1 MHINAIYENGVLK
14 PLVPLNIR
22 EHEKVEII
30 VKEKISAAKM
40 SQGIVRG
47 NPDVI
52 EDVALNPLY
61 SCLEE

>member
-47 NPDVI
+47 NPDAI

-61 SCLEE
+61 SPLEE